1 MSLFT
6 PLLFSAELCIRITTF
21 NWHLLDDGGG
31 DDLFITKQAASIL
44 ALCAET
50 ENLEMDLE
58 IKANFRCNGTV
69 VPSRFVESA

>member
-1 MSLFT
+1 MVALFT

-50 ENLEMDLE
+50 ENLE
-58 IKANFRCNGTV
+58 IRN
-69 VPSRFVESA
+69 